1 MTASEPRHITSNTAL
16 AEHCEQWRQH
26 ALITLDTEFV
36 RETTFYPIPGLV
48 QVGVDGLQ
56 YLVDPLAID
65 DWGPLQ
71 SLLADPIPKVLHAC
85 GEDIEVFQR
94 LLGVVPQPMYDTQV
108 GAALTGW
115 GFGLGYQALVQQ
127 VLGIHVDKEHTRSNW
142 VARPLSPEQCH
153 YAALDVAYLPELY
166 ARISERL
173 DRLGRLTW
181 WREEGERAVRLGL
194 RQADPAMYYQKLGA
208 GFRLRGRQVA
218 VLQQLCLWRET
229 EARRLNMPR
238 GRILK
243 DAECLEVA
251 RRLPQSVVELGRI
264 PDMNPQHVRAFGVA
278 VLALIESV
286 GADAEATAPIE
297 APLPREWGSRLNR
310 LRELVAERAKELDL
324 PPELLVRKRDCEY
337 LLRTG
342 QLPEPLQGWRF
353 AAVGEDLLTLS
364 ISLT

>member
-1 MTASEPRHITSNTAL
+1 MTASEPRHITSNAAL

-286 GADAEATAPIE
+286 GIDAEATAPIE